1 MIPRKYM
8 YFLMIA
14 SIILL
19 SSFFSM
25 TVIEAQVSFTVTE
38 LSIESDLNSISL
50 FKEGVIAV
58 GRSGTI
64 AIAYMGGERLLEKP
78 LDLNLLGVSCTGS
91 RCLAIG
97 ERGTAVIID
106 VLKKTFKP
114 VKLSDEDLKNVE
126 AYGDRFYI
134 SASKQVMVYS
144 PDSGILTVF
153 NIEAIDIL
161 PADKLYILTRDKTYY
176 VDGGSLRELKA
187 GSYIKLAWLN
197 GVLYGLSRNG
207 LHKVLDNER
216 VLEGSYEK
224 ASSCEALYL
233 SSGSTIY
240 RFDGVRA
247 EVYAIL
253 PFKPREMTCRDGE
266 VYAVGEKGYYAKI
279 SRNNVEL
286 FFAPSGRYVTVS
298 ADSSRAYIAGDRV
311 LSYVNGLFRVVE
323 APSMSYI
330 ASSTYRHT
338 VALLS
343 QDKIVIVSDAGVKIL
358 PYTVGGYSDIW
369 LNGDSVLLAGRKG
382 LVEVSTSG
390 ITSKEIIGGVELYAV
405 NGYGAV
411 GKSALVVLSP
421 QSAETV
427 KVNGT
432 MRGLDRIPCGLAA
445 VGDIGLVAYRDGKT
459 NYYKAP
465 GGEKL
470 RSIAVKPGREYAL
483 IGGVDGGLY
492 VWDGYRIQQ
501 LPYKA
506 PGEVTDIAWTST
518 DEALITAGGRLLLY
532 RSLGRG
538 EPSLEVQAP
547 EAIRIYNGT
556 ERTVT
561 VTLNPINGYGRELEL
576 TVLAEGEGL
585 WARALNEKIYVEP
598 LCPVQ
603 AEVRVS
609 ASPNAI
615 GSGKLFIAVGGRKI
629 EVPVVVEP
637 KTRQAEKKP
646 TSILEDPVMLTAIGA
661 SAMLAATIYVISKM
675 FKGVRRAP
683 KPEEKPSEGWE
694 KPEEGGREW

>member
-1 MIPRKYM
+1 MVASVILLS
-8 YFLMIA
+8 F
-14 SIILL
+14 SIIL
-19 SSFFSM
+19 
-25 TVIEAQVSFTVTE
+25 IEAQVSFTVTE

-50 FKEGVIAV
+50 FRGGVIAV
-58 GRSGTI
+58 GRSGAI
-64 AIAYMGGERLLEKP
+64 AIAYMDGERLLEKP
-78 LDLNLLGVSCTGS
+78 LDISLLDVSCSSS
-91 RCLAIG
+91 RCLAVG
-97 ERGTAVIID
+97 EKGTAVIVD

-134 SASKQVMVYS
+134 STSKQVIEYS
-144 PDSGILTVF
+144 PDSGISTVF
-153 NIEAIDIL
+153 NIEATDIL
-161 PADKLYILTRDKTYY
+161 PADKLYILTRDKVYY
-176 VDGGSLRELKA
+176 LDGESLRELKT

-216 VLEGSYEK
+216 VLEGSYERV
-224 ASSCEALYL
+224 SSCGALYL
-233 SSGSTIY
+233 SSSSTIY

-253 PFKPREMTCRDGE
+253 PFKPREIACRDGE

-298 ADSSRAYIAGDRV
+298 ADSSRAYVAGDRV
-311 LSYVNGLFRVVE
+311 LSYINGLFRVVE
-323 APSMSYI
+323 APSVNYI
-330 ASSTYRHT
+330 ASSTYGDT

-343 QDKIVIVSDAGVKIL
+343 QDRIVIVSDAGVKIL

-390 ITSKEIIGGVELYAV
+390 IASKEIIGGVELYAV

-411 GKSALVVLSP
+411 GKSALVILSP
-421 QSAETV
+421 QSTETV
-427 KVNGT
+427 KINGT
-432 MRGLDRIPCGLAA
+432 MRGLDRIPCGLAV
-445 VGDIGLVAYRDGKT
+445 VGDIGLLAYRDGKT
-459 NYYKAP
+459 YYYKVP

-470 RSIAVKPGREYAL
+470 RSIAVKPDGEYAL
-483 IGGVDGGLY
+483 MGGVDGGLY
-492 VWDGYRIQQ
+492 VWGGYRIQQ

-547 EAIRIYNGT
+547 EAIRLYNGT
-556 ERTVT
+556 ERVVT

-598 LCPVQ
+598 LCPIQ

-609 ASPNAI
+609 ASPDAL
-615 GSGKLFIAVGGRKI
+615 GSGKLFIAIGGEKV

-637 KTRQAEKKP
+637 KTRQAEKK
-646 TSILEDPVMLTAIGA
+646 TTGILEDPLMLTVIGA
-661 SAMLAATIYVISKM
+661 SAMLALTFYVISKM

-683 KPEEKPSEGWE
+683 KPEEAEKPSEGWE